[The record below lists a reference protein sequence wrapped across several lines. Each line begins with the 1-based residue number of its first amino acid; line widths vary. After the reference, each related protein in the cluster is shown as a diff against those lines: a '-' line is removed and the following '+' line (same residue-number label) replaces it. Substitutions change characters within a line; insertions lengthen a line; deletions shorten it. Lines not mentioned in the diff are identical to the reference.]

1 MVHCRTFVQ
10 SHVAIQCEEIMMYR
24 SIAIL
29 GLMLA
34 AAGASLSAH
43 HAASVAYHV
52 DKEITVQGVVTEVK
66 WENPHTWVYVEAKD
80 ANGKVVKW
88 SFEGAVPNQLYRRGV
103 TPAVLKPGVQV
114 TIKAHPARNASVN
127 AGEMTEVLGPDGK
140 PIRAGLR

>member
-1 MVHCRTFVQ
+1 MTYRIIALLALIVG
-10 SHVAIQCEEIMMYR
+10 VA
-24 SIAIL
+24 S
-29 GLMLA
+29 
-34 AAGASLSAH
+34 ASLSAH

-80 ANGKVVKW
+80 ASGKVVKW

-103 TPAVLKPGVQV
+103 TPAVLKPGVRV
-114 TIKAHPARNASVN
+114 TIKAHPARNASAN
-127 AGEMTEVLGPDGK
+127 AGEMTEVLGPDRK